1 MQNWWNVGRVAC
13 RALAGASFVVWTA
26 AVASAQPVELR
37 IPDETVSPGG
47 VLQAKLE
54 VTEPRPI
61 QTGGGGMSFDGYADF
76 LGLAVQSASGDAAA
90 VGVMRGSTLRVRIVS
105 PTSGLGSLP
114 DYPILATTLR
124 VPQAPPASAVLDMS
138 NATLTGPGGVV
149 LATLVKPGVVT
160 VAPGAFIDNV
170 SPGSATVPAGGTIHI
185 TGSGFDAANTKVKF
199 KNASV
204 TIDSINATTIVVR
217 PDRAVQMHGEEIQ
230 VEIPATG
237 QKLTYYSYQRTVP
250 YYQSRH
256 PLIGAVEP
264 AFPRQPWTSARV
276 SFAAPTPN
284 DAYGV
289 ALQNENDTPSQ
300 VSISLVT
307 PAAALGPLPF
317 LLPSNARVVV
327 SVSEIFGAACGGG
340 CAVRV
345 TASVPIHVLGLAGDL
360 AADVVQ
366 PVLPGPD
373 VVTVLDLA
381 PALNA
386 ATFRTG
392 QLFHLTG
399 QLTPGVAPVAV
410 DAYVV
415 LQAPTG
421 ELWSLTP
428 SGLVRGIAPRLPG
441 LVVATSTVLDLVQTP
456 LPPGVAPGRYQ
467 WLTALT
473 APGTLSLLAPIR
485 AVAFD
490 VLP

>member
-1 MQNWWNVGRVAC
+1 MQHWWTVGRVG
-13 RALAGASFVVWTA
+13 RRVLAGVSCWLWAASA
-26 AVASAQPVELR
+26 ASAQPVELR
-37 IPDETVSPGG
+37 IPDEVVSPGG

-90 VGVMRGSTLRVRIVS
+90 VGVMRGSTLRLRILS

-124 VPQAPPASAVLDMS
+124 VPQAPKATAVLDMS
-138 NATLTGPGGVV
+138 NATLTGPGGVA
-149 LATLVKPGVVT
+149 LATLVKPGIVT
-160 VAPGAFIDNV
+160 VAPGAFIENV
-170 SPGSATVPAGGTIHI
+170 SPGSATVPAGGAIHI
-185 TGSGFDAANTKVKF
+185 TGSGFDSANTKVKF
-199 KNASV
+199 KSAAV
-204 TIDSINATTIVVR
+204 TIDSITSTVIVVR
-217 PDRAVQMHGEEIQ
+217 PDRAVNMHGEEIQ

-237 QKLTYYSYQRTVP
+237 QKLSYYAYQRTVP

-264 AFPRQPWTSARV
+264 AFPRRVWTAARV

-289 ALQNENDTPSQ
+289 TLQNENDTPSQ
-300 VSISLVT
+300 VSLSLVT
-307 PAAALGPLPF
+307 PTSAIGPLPF

-327 SVSEIFGAACGGG
+327 SLSEIFGGACGGG

-345 TASVPIHVLGLAGDL
+345 SASVPIHVLGLAGDL
-360 AADVVQ
+360 AGDAVQ

-373 VVTVLDLA
+373 VVTVLDLT

-392 QLFHLTG
+392 ELLHLTG
-399 QLTPGVAPVAV
+399 QLTPGVAPAAA

-415 LQAPTG
+415 LQTPTG

-428 SGLVRGIAPRLPG
+428 SGLVRGIAPRYAG
-441 LVVATSTVLDLVQTP
+441 LVVAASSVLDLVQTP

-473 APGTLSLLAPIR
+473 APGTLSLLSPIR